1 MFDDDEED
9 FFSEFAIRSK
19 NITSVKN
26 LILRRD
32 YVPKVVNYMTEV
44 IEQMGIPE
52 HIDDF
57 KVHYRMSRDTFY
69 TVLENIQDTLIRNKG
84 SPRSCF
90 PREAAFGM
98 SQLFGFTH
106 VNEGDWPYIS
116 CLPVM

>member
-57 KVHYRMSRDTFY
+57 KAHYRMSRDTFY
-69 TVLENIQDTLIRNKG
+69 IVLENIQDTLIRN
-84 SPRSCF
+84 
-90 PREAAFGM
+90 GM